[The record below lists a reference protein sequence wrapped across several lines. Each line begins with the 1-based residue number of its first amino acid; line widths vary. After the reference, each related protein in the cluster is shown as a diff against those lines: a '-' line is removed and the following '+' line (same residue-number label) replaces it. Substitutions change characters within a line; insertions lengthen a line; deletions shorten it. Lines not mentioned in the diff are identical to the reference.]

1 MEVTFEGVFMSNTF
15 TVYSP
20 VAGVAV
26 PLEKVPDPVFSEH
39 MLGDGIA
46 IDPVED
52 TVFALFDGKII
63 NFNKESHAFVL
74 GANGVEV
81 LVHVGLETVTLKGEG
96 FTPLAKTGDMVKK
109 GQPLLKFDPNVIA
122 QKAAS
127 PLVMVVVTTPPES
140 SVANK
145 ADGILKVGDPLFQLP
160 SVQAGEAS
168 SSDEPL
174 TQSAPITVINPNG
187 LHARPAGVLAQMA
200 LKYPFTVEIVK
211 QGTAANAKSVVAIM
225 GMALAYNDTVTLRAG
240 GPQDQAKAFLAQLE
254 TAFKEGLGENT
265 FPAPAPTAAPAS
277 SEQKAL
283 TACAGLAF
291 GKAFLYHAADI
302 AFEENAA
309 DSAAEQKRLTDTL
322 QAVIA
327 ETESKIASEKNE
339 EAKAILGAHLSIL
352 QDPELAKQAQQSV
365 QAGKSAAYA
374 ISEAIRAS
382 IGVLQKTANA
392 FLMERAADLKDLRR
406 ALLLRLGGKS
416 QTAPQVPQGCILVAE
431 ELLPSEASALE
442 GQVAGVLLAAGS
454 PTAHASIIL
463 RNMGIPTVV
472 RGGQKVLDIPAGTS
486 ICLDA
491 DHALFTANPTPQ
503 QQADF
508 SKRLDQH
515 RQERLAQEQ
524 AAHEKACTQD
534 GVQIWVEG
542 NVSNEKEAARAITNG
557 ADGLGLVRTEF
568 LFHGRTQAPSQ
579 QEQQTAYQAVVNAA
593 QGRPVTLR
601 TLDAGGDKPLP
612 FVHIPKEENP
622 IVGIRGIRA
631 FKHNEAFFRTQ
642 LRAMLSVAP
651 QTGNLRIMLPMVAF
665 SEEMDFFRQVILE
678 EKQALGVKNN
688 VQIGMM
694 VEVPSAALSSRQ
706 MAERADFFSIGTN
719 DLTQYTLAIDR
730 GHKELSVLADSLHPA
745 VLRLIGLTCEG
756 ARQQG
761 KPVAVCGAMAGDL
774 TAIPFLIGLGVTELA
789 VGAGAVAQ
797 IKALVRRLDSRRCG
811 QAAQKAVT
819 LASAKEV
826 RALAKAEF
834 GV

>member
-160 SVQAGEAS
+160 SVQAGEDS

-374 ISEAIRAS
+374 ISEAIRENPDLVRKYLGSVVPYRDNFFAALNS
-382 IGVLQKTANA
+382 AVFSDGSFVYIPKGVRCPMELSTYFRINA
-392 FLMERAADLKDLRR
+392 RNTGQFERTLIVCDD
-406 ALLLRLGGKS
+406 GGYVS
-416 QTAPQVPQGCILVAE
+416 YLEGCTAPMRDENQLHAAIVEIVVNQDAE
-431 ELLPSEASALE
+431 VKYSTVQNWYPGDAE
-442 GQVAGVLLAAGS
+442 G
-454 PTAHASIIL
+454 
-463 RNMGIPTVV
+463 
-472 RGGQKVLDIPAGTS
+472 RGGVYNLVTKRGQLRG
-486 ICLDA
+486 
-491 DHALFTANPTPQ
+491 AN
-503 QQADF
+503 
-508 SKRLDQH
+508 SKLSW
-515 RQERLAQEQ
+515 
-524 AAHEKACTQD
+524 TQ
-534 GVQIWVEG
+534 VETG
-542 NVSNEKEAARAITNG
+542 SAITWKYPSCVLMGDNSQ
-557 ADGLGLVRTEF
+557 AEF
-568 LFHGRTQAPSQ
+568 
-579 QEQQTAYQAVVNAA
+579 Y
-593 QGRPVTLR
+593 
-601 TLDAGGDKPLP
+601 
-612 FVHIPKEENP
+612 
-622 IVGIRGIRA
+622 
-631 FKHNEAFFRTQ
+631 
-642 LRAMLSVAP
+642 SVA
-651 QTGNLRIMLPMVAF
+651 V
-665 SEEMDFFRQVILE
+665 
-678 EKQALGVKNN
+678 
-688 VQIGMM
+688 
-694 VEVPSAALSSRQ
+694 
-706 MAERADFFSIGTN
+706 TN
-719 DLTQYTLAIDR
+719 
-730 GHKELSVLADSLHPA
+730 K
-745 VLRLIGLTCEG
+745 
-756 ARQQG
+756 
-761 KPVAVCGAMAGDL
+761 
-774 TAIPFLIGLGVTELA
+774 F
-789 VGAGAVAQ
+789 
-797 IKALVRRLDSRRCG
+797 
-811 QAAQKAVT
+811 
-819 LASAKEV
+819 
-826 RALAKAEF
+826 
-834 GV
+834 